1 MEKNQKRKK
10 KIKKN
15 KKQYEQISYWR
26 KGENV

>member
-10 KIKKN
+10 KIKKK

>member
-1 MEKNQKRKK
+1 MEKKQKQKK
-10 KIKKN
+10 KIKKK

>member
-10 KIKKN
+10 NKLKN
-15 KKQYEQISYWR
+15 KQYEQISYWR